1 MNTKQRERD
10 RRYEPQKV
18 LCSGILLYEKKIL
31 QILQEE
37 IEEQQEEREEGI
49 TVPRV
54 VFTGSVPS
62 YSTVHGG
69 RRCRRF
75 PSFAALVTTQTAS
88 STHSPCRVPAA
99 ADARGSLHH
108 PPHPAMLAS
117 PRSDQRRAPPATAAV
132 DAGGRGHCTF
142 MDWIQLGSCLMGPC
156 ISSINLLSF

>member
-1 MNTKQRERD
+1 MNRERERGVTSR
-10 RRYEPQKV
+10 RRYCV
-18 LCSGILLYEKKIL
+18 LVFCFMKKQIL

-37 IEEQQEEREEGI
+37 IEEQQEERGGI

-69 RRCRRF
+69 RRCRRRRF

-88 STHSPCRVPAA
+88 STHSPCRVPAP
-99 ADARGSLHH
+99 ADARGSRHH

-117 PRSDQRRAPPATAAV
+117 PRSDQRRAPLRWMPEAVGTA
-132 DAGGRGHCTF
+132 RS
-142 MDWIQLGSCLMGPC
+142 WIA
-156 ISSINLLSF
+156 SSWDRA